1 MKRIEIIKA
10 VVLAML
16 FGICSMASS
25 GVPSPDI
32 PKGEG
37 EKCVEPTDIMRKNHM
52 EYILHQRDETMHKGI
67 RTKKYSLEECVNCH
81 VVKDENNMPVNYT
94 DKRHFCNSCHQYAS
108 VQIDCF
114 SCHSSTPEAKHSG
127 LARKPATFFNYSL
140 NKDALNQNTLGLKA
154 ENQHE

>member
-1 MKRIEIIKA
+1 MKRIETIKA

-16 FGICSMASS
+16 LGFCSMAGSLAS
-25 GVPSPDI
+25 AEVPTPDI

-52 EYILHQRDETMHKGI
+52 EYLLHQRDETMRKGI
-67 RTKKYSLEECVNCH
+67 RTKTYSLKECVDCH
-81 VVKDENNMPVNYT
+81 TVKDENNIPVTYK
-94 DKRHFCNSCHQYAS
+94 DKRHFCNSCHEYAS

-114 SCHSSTPEAKHSG
+114 SCHSSTPEASHSG
-127 LARKPATFFNYSL
+127 LTKRPAKFFNSTQNL
-140 NKDALNQNTLGLKA
+140 NALSLKA